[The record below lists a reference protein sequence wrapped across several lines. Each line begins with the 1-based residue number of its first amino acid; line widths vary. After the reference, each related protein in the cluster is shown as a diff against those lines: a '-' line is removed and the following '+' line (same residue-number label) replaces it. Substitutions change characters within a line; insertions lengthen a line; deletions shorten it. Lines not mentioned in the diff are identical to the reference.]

1 VADELLSDGTISWI
15 GGMDTSRHPADID
28 EHQYFKAVNVCVP
41 DSGGGLRVR
50 PGIHCQRIEFE
61 SQKAKEVFR
70 TGSVQAEGSFVSNG
84 KKIIIILIDGYII
97 KLTKIRI
104 DAFKAELINENDRN
118 STFVARGWV
127 IEIPNGCIVNNG
139 VDSPV
144 YITEDSQRRTDPNK
158 GEIGI
163 GMMGVYVQHRLFYVD
178 QSQKRI
184 LASDFLNPIKYT
196 LEDTN
201 IFGFMCPDD
210 SEFITAIGKQ
220 KSMLQYAEGGN
231 LIWSSQRDIY
241 SADVR
246 GTRSDWASGSTRV
259 GKTTETIPGFSA
271 ISPYSF
277 ESFNSNIYFRNTQF
291 GIVDLRQSEYQ
302 FVREDAYYGQSVE
315 ASYFLNND
323 TDWMLGNCYTRA
335 CNNKL
340 FTTVAPEITEN
351 GYVYWNGILSFNPS
365 ATYTNQVVTPR
376 RYESIFTG
384 VRPWCLTTVRH
395 PEHRDELYIVSYDRD
410 GVNRLYQLVEDSDYD
425 IDGFFNKVE
434 IEGFIETR
442 SYSHKSKYVPKVS
455 VHRFYSLDLLE
466 RSLNIKVSSRFD
478 GSGQWTPNWSGDHL
492 IDRSNIRNGKFMP
505 IPHKPQIRKK
515 VNLSQEKPPQCSSD
529 DSFLSVQYRIEFKG
543 PINLCAFVVIAK
555 QKDYNKTTSQPE
567 KEEKLLTYEA
577 SPTFTYLIHGQNEH
591 S

>member
-1 VADELLSDGTISWI
+1 MAEELLSDGTISWI

-28 EHQYFKAVNVCVP
+28 EHQYFKAVNVCIP
-41 DSGGGLRVR
+41 ESGGGLRAR
-50 PGIHCQRIEFE
+50 PGIHCQRLEFE
-61 SQKAKEVFR
+61 SAKAKEIFHN
-70 TGSVQAEGSFVSNG
+70 GNIQAEGSFVSNG

-104 DAFKAELINENDRN
+104 DAFRAELINENDRN

-127 IEIPNGCIVNNG
+127 IEVPGGCVVNNG
-139 VDSPV
+139 VDSPI
-144 YITEDSQRRTDPNK
+144 YITENSQRRTDASK

-184 LASDFLNPIKYT
+184 LASDFLNPIKFS
-196 LEDTN
+196 LEGTN

-231 LIWSSQRDIY
+231 LIWSSQKDIY

-246 GTRSDWASGSTRV
+246 GTRSDWADLGSRV

-277 ESFNSNIYFRNTQF
+277 ESFNSNIYFRTSQF
-291 GIVDLRQSEYQ
+291 GMVDLKQSEYQ
-302 FVREDAYYGQSVE
+302 FVKEDAYYGQSIE

-323 TDWMLGNCYTRA
+323 TDWMLSNCYTKA

-340 FTTVAPEITEN
+340 YTTVAPETTDN

-365 ATYTNQVVTPR
+365 ASYTNQVVTPR
-376 RYESIFTG
+376 RYESVYTG
-384 VRPWCLTTVRH
+384 VRPWCLTVVRH
-395 PEHRDELYIVSYDRD
+395 PESRDELYMVSYDKD
-410 GVNRLYQLVEDSDYD
+410 KVNRLYQLVEDSDYD
-425 IDGFFNKVE
+425 VNGFFKKVE

-442 SYSHKSKYVPKVS
+442 SYAHKSKYVPKVS
-455 VHRFYSLDLLE
+455 YHRFYSLDLLE
-466 RSLNIKVSSRFD
+466 RSVNITVRSRFD
-478 GSGQWTPNWSGDHL
+478 GSGEWVKLWSTDHL
-492 IDRSNIRNGKFMP
+492 IDRNNIKDGKFTP
-505 IPHKPQIRKK
+505 IPHKPQTRKK
-515 VNLSQEKPPQCSSD
+515 INLPQERTPECSND
-529 DSFLSVQYRIEFKG
+529 DSFLSVQYRFEFKG
-543 PINLCAFVVIAK
+543 PINLCAFVVIA
-555 QKDYNKTTSQPE
+555 QRKDYDKVTSRPETTE
-567 KEEKLLTYEA
+567 RLLTYG
-577 SPTFTYLIHGQNEH
+577 STPTFNYLIHG
-591 S
+591 